1 MNALRVP
8 VLACSLTLLCFVLPV
23 AGRGAEP
30 PLTTDDLI
38 AHHLEAIGD
47 SKVRAGIQTRAAAG
61 TAEFRILSG
70 GGGGLDGKSQFVSKG
85 GKFHFMMKFANNEYR
100 GEHFIFDGNKIQVSA
115 STAALNRSAL
125 GRFLYSQDAV
135 LREGFWG
142 GVLSTAWPLFDV
154 EKHKAKLTFGGIK
167 KVDGQDLYELRYQPK
182 KNTDL
187 EIRLYFDPTT
197 FHHIR
202 SVYMLNTGMAMAS
215 EIENARQQ
223 QTRYRLEERFSEFQ
237 TVDGL
242 TLPAHYDIRFTQE
255 LQSGDSTSYEWN
267 ILESSISNNISLD
280 PRNFDVK

>member
-30 PLTTDDLI
+30 PLTADDLI

-70 GGGGLDGKSQFVSKG
+70 GGGGLDGKSQFVSEG

-202 SVYMLNTGMAMAS
+202 SVYTLNTGMAMAS